1 MARSQSVFAISRG
14 IWDDPDFADEPFTER
29 EAWAWLI
36 GAAAWADHRTRG
48 AHGRAINLKRGEFSF
63 SVRFL
68 AEKFQWSKSR
78 TQRFL
83 KSVQQRDT
91 IRDTSRDGC
100 QIYFI
105 TKYNQFQI
113 VGLPER
119 DVERDSVEPEIGTEA
134 GQQRDKVET
143 GKTGKYTKD
152 ANASLDAP
160 SRKRATSLPSDFP
173 GQSEFDYAIEKWSGV
188 GRQDLI
194 DAIAEHAQAFRDYH
208 LARGDPSKDWA
219 ASWRTWVRKTPGF
232 QRQFNGERRQ
242 SPHDKFL
249 AAGLEAIEARDR
261 ARSTNL

>member
-1 MARSQSVFAISRG
+1 MARGQSVFAISRG

-29 EAWAWLI
+29 EAWIWLV
-36 GAAAWADHRTRG
+36 GNAAWADHRTRG

-119 DVERDSVEPEIGTEA
+119 DIERDSAEPEIGTEV

-143 GKTGKYTKD
+143 GKTGIILSSLCSESVARGTRWSSDQSVEPEWIEAAAKSRADHKLPPVDLNLEAEKFSNYWTSAGG
-152 ANASLDAP
+152 ANAVKRNWRLAWINWALKATP
-160 SRKRATSLPSDFP
+160 SRGPPRP
-173 GQSEFDYAIEKWSGV
+173 
-188 GRQDLI
+188 
-194 DAIAEHAQAFRDYH
+194 AFN
-208 LARGDPSKDWA
+208 DPESFKIINA
-219 ASWRTWVRKTPGF
+219 
-232 QRQFNGERRQ
+232 
-242 SPHDKFL
+242 
-249 AAGLEAIEARDR
+249 LEGMEP
-261 ARSTNL
+261 